1 MLRKVISVYMK
12 QPSSPLIKKRGLLQ
26 LHKVNLSLLL
36 TFVCLLKN
44 ISIKKMPEYPRTNQD
59 GLQTDTLYKS
69 IVKTSARKMA
79 GDTRI
84 YN

>member
-1 MLRKVISVYMK
+1 MLRKAISVYMK

-26 LHKVNLSLLL
+26 LHKVNLPLLL
-36 TFVCLLKN
+36 TLLCFLEN
-44 ISIKKMPEYPRTNQD
+44 ISIKKMPEYPHSNQD
-59 GLQTDTLYKS
+59 GLQTDPSYKF

-79 GDTRI
+79 GNTRI